1 MKLTSIGPKCLD
13 YHWFLH
19 LKKKKKDWWL
29 LQPDNPDASVL
40 PGLVKKIKLEFNISA
55 AFMYVRT
62 KEFLSSTQFITTL
75 VLLLNPHIFRM
86 EFNNSQV

>member
-19 LKKKKKDWWL
+19 TVKDWWL

-62 KEFLSSTQFITTL
+62 KEFLSSTQFITTF